1 MNEEI
6 LHRAMQVA
14 FYSGGIISFWQISK
28 HMPKAFYTT
37 LECISVMACTVLI
50 ATPIAGIIEYILGGT
65 IEFTITFAGIVASVG
80 FLCVIWMFIA
90 QLSREWCGKKQ
101 FEHLIF

>member
-37 LECISVMACTVLI
+37 LECISVMVCTVLFLI
-50 ATPIAGIIEYILGGT
+50 PIAGILEYILSGNVDT
-65 IEFTITFAGIVASVG
+65 TMNCAGIIASVG

-90 QLSREWCGKKQ
+90 QLSRELRGKKQ
-101 FEHLIF
+101 YEHLVF